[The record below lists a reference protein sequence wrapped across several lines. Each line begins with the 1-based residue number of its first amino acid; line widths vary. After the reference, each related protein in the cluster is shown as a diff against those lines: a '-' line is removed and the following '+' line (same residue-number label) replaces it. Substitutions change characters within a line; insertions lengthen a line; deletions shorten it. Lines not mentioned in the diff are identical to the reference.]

1 MDEGTAMEE
10 KFNMCRTVVVG
21 RVDVRVTVSNSLWC
35 QHTSRRL
42 LICLIAL
49 RINILYYTYAGIL
62 YVTGTTAVSYSIY
75 LIYLYFSTSSATVLM
90 LTQTPSADEFASRA
104 PATGASAASDST
116 FRFVPRV
123 AQPG

>member
-1 MDEGTAMEE
+1 MEE

-104 PATGASAASDST
+104 GDRRVGGERQHISIRTARSPAGMIE
-116 FRFVPRV
+116 
-123 AQPG
+123 